1 MAETPHAALL
11 RRPHAQRRK
20 PRHSPRPFLA
30 TLLLVSL
37 IAVASLLLDTRRAT
51 GAPSD
56 VSQLPFTNIHSQC
69 RLVNN
74 AVDKCAFVRQHC
86 PDEEAGIFSYLQ
98 LYYCRLPHAKPV
110 AFAIIVLWLALLFS
124 TIGIA
129 ASDFFCVNLSTI
141 STLLGMSE
149 SMAGVTFL
157 AFGNGS
163 PDVFSTFAA
172 MNTNSGTLA
181 IGELIGAAGFI
192 TAVVAGSMALVR
204 PFKVDKRTFVRDV
217 GFFIVAASFSMVF
230 LIDGKLS
237 LWECIAMVVFYIF
250 YVLFVLWWHWWHGRR
265 QRRRLVEATARGHF
279 VSPGGEVAEV
289 FSPCH
294 QQDGRSRSSSYFS
307 HNVSTEDFATLEQG
321 NVKDEPGLETAD
333 EEERERWLGELNRN
347 MRLSRPRLG
356 DRRTSKNP
364 PIRPSL
370 VGALEFRA
378 VLSSLQKSR
387 NIQTRPINLRRYSD
401 DPNFTTAQQQDQL
414 SVYSDPAA
422 RPQFDDTHSHT
433 SDESRPP
440 TRQSADLRG
449 AGSRTRAVSVND
461 ADSLRFDPKAWSKKS
476 RNIDLLGPLAED
488 TDHLHV
494 PQPGRPR
501 NSSTSTTASS
511 NIIPSPA
518 ISLSPPTS
526 QPASRE
532 PSPAPK
538 GRRTRSPN
546 RLAPPERHAQ
556 GGGSPSISAL
566 RHSPKS
572 TPQSLPKLMI
582 PPSGG
587 EGSKSPFP
595 VYQEYAVSPQG
606 GSKPL
611 SFASPSISPLS
622 SIFPNEHFPEVEEEE
637 EEKPIPWWP
646 GKILPTPRQLVSK
659 LFPTLYNWKKKSHWE
674 RFLGFVSAPSVFL
687 LTITLPVVEADKDVE
702 DEDEPEFALPSPVSP
717 FARPSAPSTITVTGP
732 DDVPAGEPAG
742 PSGGQSRN
750 NGNDGVVGQERYRDE
765 PPLLLLSPSD
775 GPMAQSPEPMPHPHK
790 LPAPEKPWDR
800 WLVILQI
807 FTAPFFVSLI
817 VWANTDPSNPR
828 ALLLPTLISLACS
841 LAVLA
846 LLLGT
851 TTPLRPPRWHTMLC
865 FLGFVVSIAWISTI
879 ANEVVGVLKTLGVI
893 LDISDAILGLTIFA
907 VGNSMGDLVA
917 DITVARLGFPV
928 MALSACFGGPMLNI
942 LLGIG
947 LSGCYMTIKKAERSH
962 DKHPDHPVKFKPY
975 HLDVDSTL
983 VISGATLLVTLL
995 GLLALVSMRKWRMD
1009 RLVGSCLVVLWVL
1022 STAGNLVAE
1031 ITGFRSDLSDGSW

>member
-1 MAETPHAALL
+1 MAESHPYALL
-11 RRPHAQRRK
+11 RRPRAQRRK
-20 PRHSPRPFLA
+20 SPYSPRPFLA
-30 TLLLVSL
+30 TLVLVSL
-37 IAVASLLLDTRRAT
+37 LAVAALLADSLSNTQKQSPFSSLRAR
-51 GAPSD
+51 GLS
-56 VSQLPFTNIHSQC
+56 SQDDLEC

-86 PDEEAGIFSYLQ
+86 PDEEAGIVSYLQ

-141 STLLGMSE
+141 SSLLGMSE

-181 IGELIGAAGFI
+181 IGELIGAASFI
-192 TAVVAGSMALVR
+192 TAVVAGSMALAR

-250 YVLFVLWWHWWHGRR
+250 YVVFVLWWHWWFGRR
-265 QRRRLVEATARGHF
+265 QRKRLVEATARGHF

-289 FSPCH
+289 FSPFP

-307 HNVSTEDFATLEQG
+307 HNVSTEDFAALEQG
-321 NVKDEPGLETAD
+321 NANDEPGLETAD

-356 DRRTSKNP
+356 DRRASKNP

-401 DPNFTTAQQQDQL
+401 DPTFTTAQQQDQL

-422 RPQFDDTHSHT
+422 RPSSRD

-440 TRQSADLRG
+440 TRQSAI
-449 AGSRTRAVSVND
+449 SRTRAVSVND

-476 RNIDLLGPLAED
+476 RNVDLLGPLAED

-494 PQPGRPR
+494 PPTGRPR
-501 NSSTSTTASS
+501 NASTSTASS
-511 NIIPSPA
+511 NMIPSPA

-526 QPASRE
+526 QPGSRE
-532 PSPAPK
+532 PSPAPQ
-538 GRRTRSPN
+538 GRRAKSPD
-546 RLAPPERHAQ
+546 RLAPPEPP
-556 GGGSPSISAL
+556 SPGRL
-566 RHSPKS
+566 RHTPKS
-572 TPQSLPKLMI
+572 IPQSLPKLVI

-595 VYQEYAVSPQG
+595 AYHELGASPHG

-622 SIFPNEHFPEVEEEE
+622 SIFPNEHFPEIEEEE
-637 EEKPIPWWP
+637 EERPIKWWP
-646 GKILPTPRQLVSK
+646 DRMPSPRQLTSK

-674 RFLGFVSAPSVFL
+674 RLLGFVSAPSVFL
-687 LTITLPVVEADKDVE
+687 LTITLPVVELDKDAE
-702 DEDEPEFALPSPVSP
+702 EEEPDFALPSPVV
-717 FARPSAPSTITVTGP
+717 RPSAPSTITITGP
-732 DDVPAGEPAG
+732 DDEPAG
-742 PSGGQSRN
+742 PSGGQSRG
-750 NGNDGVVGQERYRDE
+750 NGNETTAGIAGQERYRDE

-775 GPMAQSPEPMPHPHK
+775 GPMAQSPEPIPHPHK
-790 LPAPEKPWDR
+790 PLAPEPKQWDR
-800 WLVILQI
+800 WLVIVQI

-817 VWANTDPSNPR
+817 VWANTDLSNPR
-828 ALLLPTLISLACS
+828 ALLLPAAISLGCS
-841 LAVLA
+841 IAVL
-846 LLLGT
+846 LLLLAT

-962 DKHPDHPVKFKPY
+962 DKHPNHPVKFKPY

-995 GLLALVSMRKWRMD
+995 GLLALVSMRGWRMD
-1009 RLVGSCLVVLWVL
+1009 RLVGTCLVVLWAL

-1031 ITGFRSDLSDGSW
+1031 LTGFRSDLNDGSW